1 VTSAPPSPLTLDRAA
16 HLRPELN
23 DLRGRFNR
31 PGSVL
36 VPVWRN
42 KNLIA
47 PGRPARPAL
56 LAAAQAGQLLE
67 TAGAMVWLGLLGD
80 ADCFALDLHPS
91 EQTLEDPA
99 LDSAGEFNDLRMVGS
114 LLKRQ
119 DAELLAYA
127 RGMLCWHRHHRFCPS
142 CGSKTHR
149 REGGHL
155 RVCAGCN
162 EKLFPRTD
170 PAVMALVTHGQRCL
184 LARQPTFP
192 EGMYSVLAGFVE
204 PGESLEDAVRREVA
218 EEVGLSITDIRYVRS
233 QPWPFPS
240 SLMLGFAADA
250 EHDEIRLGQQEELED
265 ARWFT
270 REQIRSPSAFFIPP
284 PFSLANQ
291 LISKFLDGT
300 L

>member
-1 VTSAPPSPLTLDRAA
+1 MTLAQPSLLNLDRAA
-16 HLRPELN
+16 HLREGLEDDLGARLGRPESL
-23 DLRGRFNR
+23 
-31 PGSVL
+31 L

-56 LAAAQAGQLLE
+56 LPASQAGQLLE
-67 TAGAMVWLGLLGD
+67 PAGAMVWLGLLGG
-80 ADCFALDLHPS
+80 ADCFAIDLHPS
-91 EQTLEDPA
+91 EQTLENPV
-99 LDSAGEFNDLRMVGS
+99 LSSAGEFNDLRLVGS
-114 LLKRQ
+114 LLRQQ

-127 RGMLCWHRHHRFCPS
+127 RGMLCWHRHHPFCPR
-142 CGSKTHR
+142 CGGKTKSQQ
-149 REGGHL
+149 GGHL
-155 RVCAGCN
+155 RVCAGCE

-170 PAVMALVTHGQRCL
+170 PAVMALVTHQQRCL
-184 LARQPTFP
+184 LARQPAFP

-204 PGESLEDAVRREVA
+204 PGENLEDAVRREVA
-218 EEVGLSITDIRYVRS
+218 EEVGLTITDVRYVRS

-240 SLMLGFAADA
+240 SLMLGFTAEA
-250 EHDEIRLGQQEELED
+250 EHDEIELVQQELED

-270 REQIRSPSAFFIPP
+270 REQIRSPEAFFIPP

-291 LISKFLDGT
+291 VITKLLDST